1 VQKEEA
7 SRRRRP
13 AGGEGR
19 SLGIAGGEGRSTDL
33 PRQRGGM
40 RGSGRGVRS
49 GTSGRSWGRW
59 GADPA
64 MYGSGR
70 SLGDGGRSAGV
81 RVSEG
86 DDEVGEGVREREGGE
101 VGERPRE

>member
-19 SLGIAGGEGRSTDL
+19 SLGIAGGEGRSLGIAGGEGRSTDL
-33 PRQRGGM
+33 PRQRGGT
-40 RGSGRGVRS
+40 RGSGRGVRF

-59 GADPA
+59 GADPV

-86 DDEVGEGVREREGGE
+86 DDEVGEEG
-101 VGERPRE
+101 